1 LVGGFDLSSRKAASR
16 DLKSVLPRGQ
26 RPGGRA
32 AAYAWN
38 VLGIVDL
45 ANALTLGFLSSPTRF
60 QLLALDA
67 PNRLVGAYPLVM
79 IPAFAVP
86 LALILHGLSIWQL
99 RRSGR
104 SKGRA

>member
-1 LVGGFDLSSRKAASR
+1 MLFRS
-16 DLKSVLPRGQ
+16 
-26 RPGGRA
+26 
-32 AAYAWN
+32 
-38 VLGIVDL
+38 
-45 ANALTLGFLSSPTRF
+45 TLGFLSSPTRF

-86 LALILHGLSIWQL
+86 LALILHGLSLWQL

-104 SKGRA
+104 RAGYGEPAKVTAKTGL

>member
-1 LVGGFDLSSRKAASR
+1 
-16 DLKSVLPRGQ
+16 LPVAFYLGSG

-38 VLGIVDL
+38 WLGILDL
-45 ANALTLGFLSSPTRF
+45 AVALTLGFPSSPPRF

-67 PNRLVGAYPLVM
+67 PNRLVGTYPLVM

-86 LALILHGLSIWQL
+86 LALILHGLSLWQL

-104 SKGRA
+104 AGTGGRRRS